1 MSLSLHEKKVYSQ
14 NGEDGVIDYIFSK
27 IGFTNKKFCEF
38 GFHYN
43 ENNSRHLIEKHNFKG
58 LFIDSEVPKAYRNK
72 CINGIHFH
80 QDWITL
86 KNINELIGKYLQGN
100 IDFLSIDVSGTDL
113 WLLDAINVIS
123 PRLVCIEYCSSM
135 GKELS
140 VTVEYADKFIRHDY
154 HKSGF
159 YCNASLKANIN
170 VMKKKGYS
178 FVGTVFGLNAFFV
191 RNDCNFNGLKALTC
205 EEGWRP
211 HHTRTYKK
219 CKRFDGTYRALTP
232 SEQFDIIKDLN
243 WIEVD
248 DDGNIKNN

>member
-140 VTVEYADKFIRHDY
+140 VTVEYVLY
-154 HKSGF
+154 
-159 YCNASLKANIN
+159 NI
-170 VMKKKGYS
+170 
-178 FVGTVFGLNAFFV
+178 
-191 RNDCNFNGLKALTC
+191 
-205 EEGWRP
+205 
-211 HHTRTYKK
+211 
-219 CKRFDGTYRALTP
+219 
-232 SEQFDIIKDLN
+232 
-243 WIEVD
+243 
-248 DDGNIKNN
+248 